1 MSNFPYRNQFFGAGS
16 QKIQNGKHQSF
27 AFMSNF
33 AWFLNFSQT
42 VLQRAVSF
50 ITTKY
55 KNVVNS
61 ESLSFAFFFMFLKNV
76 LRHPVWNTIWIC
88 IFSYLLFVWT
98 LEAKQFQVY
107 FFCLYICFFFY
118 FYQKL
123 ITLSYSLDGHF
134 TFEKPCTIFHYLCQE
149 NPIPNP
155 SR

>member
-42 VLQRAVSF
+42 ILQRAVSF

-55 KNVVNS
+55 KNVMNS

-76 LRHPVWNTIWIC
+76 LRHPVLIHNLNLHIFISPFCLNFGSQTISIL
-88 IFSYLLFVWT
+88 FFLFV
-98 LEAKQFQVY
+98 
-107 FFCLYICFFFY
+107 
-118 FYQKL
+118 
-123 ITLSYSLDGHF
+123 
-134 TFEKPCTIFHYLCQE
+134 YLFLFLFLPKTYHTQL
-149 NPIPNP
+149 
-155 SR
+155 

>member
-16 QKIQNGKHQSF
+16 QKIQKGRHQSF

-42 VLQRAVSF
+42 ILQRAVSF

-55 KNVVNS
+55 KNVVSS
-61 ESLSFAFFFMFLKNV
+61 ESLSFACFFMFLKNV
-76 LRHPVWNTIWIC
+76 LRHPVLIHNLNLH
-88 IFSYLLFVWT
+88 IFISPFCLT
-98 LEAKQFQVY
+98 LEVKQFQVY
-107 FFCLYICFFFY
+107 FFCLYVCFFFY

-134 TFEKPCTIFHYLCQE
+134 IFENPCTIFHYLCQE
-149 NPIPNP
+149 NPIPTP